1 VSAWHW
7 APKLATSLLPAQTD
21 FICAVQLRSLLQV
34 KADEQVV
41 FERYSDSSAS
51 YVTLDSD
58 KPQVYK
64 TLFRAAKAKLKLRLR
79 ATIPGE
85 QLEAPTVAPTASQE
99 AISSHVPSLH
109 CPSEDT
115 LRPQSVAPVSP
126 VIARSPSGNPPPAKF
141 EPISPESPPKPVD
154 AEGEAPLPRAFTTR
168 QSKTTNVDRSI
179 AHTNNIPRLLQ
190 QPRQCFIQCRS
201 CIPS

>member
-1 VSAWHW
+1 
-7 APKLATSLLPAQTD
+7 
-21 FICAVQLRSLLQV
+21 
-34 KADEQVV
+34 V

-79 ATIPGE
+79 ASIPGE
-85 QLEAPTVAPTASQE
+85 QLEAPAAAPTASQE
-99 AISSHVPSLH
+99 TIPSHVPSLH
-109 CPSEDT
+109 RPSEDT

-126 VIARSPSGNPPPAKF
+126 VIARSPDGNPPVAKL
-141 EPISPESPPKPVD
+141 EPISPASPAKPVD

-168 QSKTTNVDRSI
+168 QSKAMEVDRST
-179 AHTNNIPRLLQ
+179 AHANNILRLLQ
-190 QPRQCFIQCRS
+190 QPRKCLLQC
-201 CIPS
+201 